1 MRRGP
6 LALGLLC
13 VLLAAGLLWQYVRGC
28 QPAPVVAPSGR
39 PNVIV
44 IVVDTLRGD
53 MLAGPQGEPAEMP
66 FARELARR
74 GVLFTDVTSAAPW
87 TIPSMASLLTGV
99 LPPDHG
105 CMRMVSAP
113 RLPAALATW
122 AEAFGRAG
130 YSRAAYSGA
139 LWALHGEDGLLRGF
153 SAGRDSFGLDR
164 AARTLQPWRR
174 SLAPGRPFFL
184 LLHSFEAHD
193 PYGPENNRYRVGAQP
208 EAEGFD
214 ASAAREPWEWAR
226 HFMLSRPHRAALERA
241 HGPAFQST
249 VMRYLWSGYREEP
262 RPALAEELKQA
273 YVAGVRWVDGLL
285 RETVAWL
292 QGEGLLENTFLV
304 ITSDHGEA
312 FGEHGTLEHGRIL
325 HQEVLHV
332 PLVVVGPGAWGGGKV
347 ITRHVPLMDLMPT
360 LAEAAG
366 VLAPPGTV
374 GRSLAPLLAGEDAD
388 RTALSFDFVNFD
400 VAREDLELQLR
411 SARTGRHA
419 VLLEWDVRRNRLR
432 EQAYDRQADRVERN
446 DLAGGRGSLEGLSL
460 DPQACEALDG
470 LRAGLV
476 ADGMGAPVPP
486 PCAGSGAGRG
496 EDARRRAGL
505 GWRAVPGTGMLCA
518 GCGASV

>member
-1 MRRGP
+1 MRRW
-6 LALGLLC
+6 LLGML
-13 VLLAAGLLWQYVRGC
+13 LLAGVLGAGLAWQHASGC
-28 QPAPVVAPSGR
+28 RRAHVAAPSGR
-39 PNVIV
+39 PNVILVV
-44 IVVDTLRGD
+44 IDTLRGD
-53 MLAGPQGEPAEMP
+53 MLAGPQGEPGHMP

-74 GVLFTDVTSAAPW
+74 GVLFTDVTAPAPW

-99 LPPDHG
+99 PPTDHG

-113 RLPAALATW
+113 RLPAALGTW

-139 LWALHGEDGLLRGF
+139 LWALHGDQGLLRGF
-153 SAGRDSFGLDR
+153 TAGRDRFGLDR
-164 AARTLQPWRR
+164 ASTTLQPWRR

-193 PYGPENNRYRVGAQP
+193 PYGEENNRYQAQSDP
-208 EAEGFD
+208 GLAGFD
-214 ASAAREPWEWAR
+214 AAAVREPWEMTR
-226 HFMLSRPHRAALERA
+226 HFMLDRSRRAALERL
-241 HGPAFQST
+241 HGPAFQSA

-262 RPALAEELKQA
+262 RPALAEELRQA

-285 RETVAWL
+285 REMVTWL
-292 QGEGLLENTFLV
+292 EGEGLLENTLLV
-304 ITSDHGEA
+304 VTSDHGEA

-325 HQEVLHV
+325 HHEVLHV
-332 PLVVVGPGAWGGGKV
+332 PLLVVGPGAWGRGTV
-347 ITRHVPLMDLMPT
+347 VTRHVPLMDLMPT

-366 VLAPPGTV
+366 VIPPPGSV

-388 RTALSFDFVNFD
+388 RVALSYELVNFD

-432 EQAYDRQADRVERN
+432 EQAYDRVADRAEQR
-446 DLAGGRGSLEGLSL
+446 DLAGGRGTLEGLAL
-460 DPQACEALDG
+460 DPQACEALDA

-486 PCAGSGAGRG
+486 PCAR
-496 EDARRRAGL
+496 
-505 GWRAVPGTGMLCA
+505 
-518 GCGASV
+518 